1 MACGGNLPLV
11 ALATTVVYFVVAY
24 AYPQL
29 VPLLPRSRD
38 APSELRLVY
47 LDGQGIL
54 RAIKHEGNSVRN
66 GTNGHRDRHVTVE
79 LEVRGRTP
87 VAELA
92 ADLNEMNGIVNV
104 HAGDTSA
111 LAY

>member
-1 MACGGNLPLV
+1 
-11 ALATTVVYFVVAY
+11 
-24 AYPQL
+24 
-29 VPLLPRSRD
+29 
-38 APSELRLVY
+38 LVY

-54 RAIKHEGNSVRN
+54 REVLTECARRGFSISDVSIKHEGKSVRN

-87 VAELA
+87 LAELA
-92 ADLNEMNGIVNV
+92 ADLNDMNGIVNV
-104 HAGDTSA
+104 HVGDTSA